1 MLMQSK
7 AQRKYHRSEIT
18 LFNRYKRLFYIR
30 LIMMTGLKIGGYG
43 VSYPSTSN
51 LPRYSFSD
59 SWEYHLQVLHN
70 EDEDLYSFLYYLP
83 TR

>member
-30 LIMMTGLKIGGYG
+30 LIMMTGLKIGG
-43 VSYPSTSN
+43 VWSQLSIN
-51 LPRYSFSD
+51 I
-59 SWEYHLQVLHN
+59 
-70 EDEDLYSFLYYLP
+70 
-83 TR
+83 